1 MRKVSFQSYC
11 KLNGAQPSN
20 LTDRSAEIGRHPRSS
35 LPLPYFGRLN
45 KLIERT
51 QYSPSRRASRD
62 EPRFSQ
68 KSDCYYRRLKWVWKG
83 HRSRVG
89 PPGNVFGFGRPSRPA
104 LDWGRNARRLVATH
118 TLFLPMSAA
127 RTMWQSWRKLPF
139 QNSAIDI
146 WVNNAGVGVFTN
158 HPRKERK

>member
-83 HRSRVG
+83 TARELVRRGTSLVL
-89 PPGNVFGFGRPSRPA
+89 A
-104 LDWGRNARRLVATH
+104 ARRDLLLIGAGMRGGWWRRTH
-118 TLFLPMSAA
+118 CSYRCQLPE
-127 RTMWQSWRKLPF
+127 RCGR
-139 QNSAIDI
+139 
-146 WVNNAGVGVFTN
+146 AGASCHFRIRLSTSG
-158 HPRKERK
+158 